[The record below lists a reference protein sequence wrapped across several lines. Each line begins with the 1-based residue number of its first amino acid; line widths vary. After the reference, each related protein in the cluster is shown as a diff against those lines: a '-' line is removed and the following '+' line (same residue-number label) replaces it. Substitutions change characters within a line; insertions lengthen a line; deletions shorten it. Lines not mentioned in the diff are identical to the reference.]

1 MTTTIPPT
9 PIMRCDSV
17 SRLACSTA
25 TIPHTPTPANAP
37 MTTRARITRRGKFT
51 RRLPCAITPAP
62 DACTRARREGLD
74 GGHAPAGITLMAGE
88 ARAYLM
94 RGRPVR
100 LQSTSQTS
108 IRNSSGRRLPA
119 AEIRP
124 GSLVAQSSALLRG
137 SKAVIA
143 ALASESRRVVQAGL
157 ERALLARVRVHVR
170 GRRPVVVVASG
181 LRGSSR
187 VATRF
192 GVGPVLQP
200 ERRVGLRL
208 RVSACAGTRDQQEH
222 HRTPSPEVS

>member
-1 MTTTIPPT
+1 
-9 PIMRCDSV
+9 
-17 SRLACSTA
+17 
-25 TIPHTPTPANAP
+25 AP
-37 MTTRARITRRGKFT
+37 RQYPT
-51 RRLPCAITPAP
+51 RRLQRMRRWQQGRGSHGGGNSRDVNHALLPQRPMLG
-62 DACTRARREGLD
+62 TRARREGLD

-108 IRNSSGRRLPA
+108 SRNSSGRRLPA

-157 ERALLARVRVHVR
+157 ERAL
-170 GRRPVVVVASG
+170 
-181 LRGSSR
+181 
-187 VATRF
+187 
-192 GVGPVLQP
+192 
-200 ERRVGLRL
+200 
-208 RVSACAGTRDQQEH
+208 
-222 HRTPSPEVS
+222 

>member
-1 MTTTIPPT
+1 
-9 PIMRCDSV
+9 
-17 SRLACSTA
+17 
-25 TIPHTPTPANAP
+25 
-37 MTTRARITRRGKFT
+37 
-51 RRLPCAITPAP
+51 
-62 DACTRARREGLD
+62 
-74 GGHAPAGITLMAGE
+74 
-88 ARAYLM
+88 M

-187 VATRF
+187 VAERF
-192 GVGPVLQP
+192 GVGPVLHPRAPCRLAQYRGCTSRLAPGLGINKSIIEEHERLVRQLFSPLTMGELRKLLARLSPDTARSVQP
-200 ERRVGLRL
+200 NPPQVLP
-208 RVSACAGTRDQQEH
+208 A
-222 HRTPSPEVS
+222 